1 MLLMFSAIRAACLAL
16 AAIALSACV
25 TTATTGVDSELA
37 SRPVSRLVAY
47 VAGPGRLASSIQSS
61 INIEARKRGLLADN
75 ALNLL
80 PPTRRYTDADIR
92 QALADRG
99 IDGVLI
105 INVGEASVPRQYAG
119 TIFQGRSPVSSAT
132 MAAVTSVNGYPHP
145 TTFTARLLEPST
157 ARNLWNGI
165 GDVDTSG
172 LFSAD
177 DGTGAASAVAAI
189 FDELQQNGII
199 APPS

>member
-25 TTATTGVDSELA
+25 TTATTGVDGELA

-47 VAGPGRLASSIQSS
+47 VAGPGSLVSSIQSS
-61 INIEARKRGLLADN
+61 INIEARKRGLLAEN

-99 IDGVLI
+99 IDGVLV

-119 TIFQGRSPVSSAT
+119 TILQGRYPVSSAT
-132 MAAVTSVNGYPHP
+132 MGAVTSVNGYPHP
-145 TTFTARLLEPST
+145 TTFTARLIAPAM
-157 ARNLWNGI
+157 ARDLWNGI

-172 LFSAD
+172 LFTAD

-189 FDELQQNGII
+189 FEELQQKGII